1 MDHIEN
7 RFTVL
12 KSFNFFIIITVLI
25 VIVFNF
31 FDILIF
37 KFSRELSGV
46 FFWFFENV
54 VNSVA
59 NILNPLNVGI
69 CLILFFI
76 LTISLCNII
85 KEPNKKK
92 LILDKIKCLESE
104 LKESVTFYKLIVSH
118 SILSI
123 IATGAVCHIFKYVLG
138 VSRPKYY
145 FLYGYERIDN
155 FNLEHKV
162 NALPSGHTQASFT
175 LAILFYI
182 YCNRYAFIIFFI
194 ASMIA
199 LSRIFMSM
207 HFPSDLIF
215 GAYLGSV
222 FPIILY
228 NYIYK
233 KKFQKI
239 DMRKIIKFKTY
250 CRFICYKIYV

>member
-7 RFTVL
+7 RFTLL
-12 KSFNFFIIITVLI
+12 KSFNFFIIITLFTI
-25 VIVFNF
+25 VVFNF
-31 FDILIF
+31 FDILVF
-37 KFSRELSGV
+37 KFSRELSGI
-46 FFWFFENV
+46 FFWFFKNV
-54 VNSVA
+54 VNSLA
-59 NILNPLNVGI
+59 NIFNPLNVI
-69 CLILFFI
+69 VCLILFLI

-92 LILDKIKCLESE
+92 LILGKIKCSESE
-104 LKESVTFYKLIVSH
+104 LKESVCFYKLIISH

-123 IATGAVCHIFKYVLG
+123 IATGVICHIFKYVLG

-182 YCNRYAFIIFFI
+182 YCNRYLFIVFFI
-194 ASMIA
+194 AFMIS

-228 NYIYK
+228 YYIYK
-233 KKFQKI
+233 KKFLKI
-239 DMRKIIKFKTY
+239 NLRKIIKFKTY
-250 CRFICYKIYV
+250 CKFICYKIYV

>member
-1 MDHIEN
+1 M
-7 RFTVL
+7 
-12 KSFNFFIIITVLI
+12 
-25 VIVFNF
+25 
-31 FDILIF
+31 
-37 KFSRELSGV
+37 
-46 FFWFFENV
+46 
-54 VNSVA
+54 
-59 NILNPLNVGI
+59 P
-69 CLILFFI
+69 
-76 LTISLCNII
+76 
-85 KEPNKKK
+85 
-92 LILDKIKCLESE
+92 ESE
-104 LKESVTFYKLIVSH
+104 LKESVTFYKLIVSN

-182 YCNRYAFIIFFI
+182 YCNRYAFIIFFT

-228 NYIYK
+228 YYIYK
-233 KKFQKI
+233 KEFQKI